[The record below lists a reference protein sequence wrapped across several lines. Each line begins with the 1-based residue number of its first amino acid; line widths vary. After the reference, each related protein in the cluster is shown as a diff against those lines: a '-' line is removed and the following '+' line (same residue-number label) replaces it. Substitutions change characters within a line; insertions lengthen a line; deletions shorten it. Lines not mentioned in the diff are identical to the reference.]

1 MKLIGW
7 LRLGGLTL
15 ALLAAALLMAPLM
28 HCTLLD
34 AGEHHHGAAA
44 HSHDAATPITALVAA
59 AVDGT
64 SHVLA
69 DAGGRH
75 GAPHAV
81 HCAITPA
88 LPAGG
93 GSFVPLQLLLFVLV
107 VGMVVAAVYRVCP
120 GGVRGPPVA
129 AVPVVSGRVLLT
141 RICIARR

>member
-7 LRLGGLTL
+7 LRPGGLAL

-34 AGEHHHGAAA
+34 ADEHSHGPAQHSHEAAA
-44 HSHDAATPITALVAA
+44 PITALVAS
-59 AVDGT
+59 AVEGT
-64 SHVLA
+64 PHAIA
-69 DAGGRH
+69 DVGGRH

-81 HCAITPA
+81 HCFVTPA

-93 GSFVPLQLLLFVLV
+93 GSLVPLQLILFALAAVI
-107 VGMVVAAVYRVCP
+107 VVAAVYRVGP

-129 AVPVVSGRVLLT
+129 AVPIVSGKSLLT